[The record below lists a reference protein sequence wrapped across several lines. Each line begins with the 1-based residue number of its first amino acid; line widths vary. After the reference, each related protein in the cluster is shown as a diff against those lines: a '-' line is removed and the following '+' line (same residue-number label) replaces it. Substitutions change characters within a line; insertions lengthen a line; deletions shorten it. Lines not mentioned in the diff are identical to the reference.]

1 MFVTMVRFK
10 FHNEATMQSGRVSK
24 VANKYLL
31 GMVWHEYT
39 YQPVNFDVFWKNK
52 WLNWK
57 IVVNLYLNWPP
68 WSPEKTVEVLLM
80 IWDIFLTIFFCFVW
94 TVSSCQLLFQLVLHF
109 SCRECFEH
117 LKVWFE
123 YEDYDSNWKTTIR
136 IWRLRFKCEDYNS
149 NMKTMIRIRRL
160 RFELE
165 DYNSNMKTTIQIW
178 RLWFEYEDYD
188 SNTKTMIR
196 IRWLQFEYEDYDSNA
211 KTTIWIWRLQ
221 SEYEDYNSNMNTKF
235 RIWL

>member
-1 MFVTMVRFK
+1 MIKLKNSSESILKLTTLISRENGRSPFNDLRYFSDNFFV
-10 FHNEATMQSGRVSK
+10 
-24 VANKYLL
+24 
-31 GMVWHEYT
+31 
-39 YQPVNFDVFWKNK
+39 
-52 WLNWK
+52 
-57 IVVNLYLNWPP
+57 
-68 WSPEKTVEVLLM
+68 
-80 IWDIFLTIFFCFVW
+80 CFVW

-136 IWRLRFKCEDYNS
+136 IWRLRFKCED
-149 NMKTMIRIRRL
+149 
-160 RFELE
+160 F
-165 DYNSNMKTTIQIW
+165 
-178 RLWFEYEDYD
+178 D
-188 SNTKTMIR
+188 SKTKTIIQ

-235 RIWL
+235 RIW